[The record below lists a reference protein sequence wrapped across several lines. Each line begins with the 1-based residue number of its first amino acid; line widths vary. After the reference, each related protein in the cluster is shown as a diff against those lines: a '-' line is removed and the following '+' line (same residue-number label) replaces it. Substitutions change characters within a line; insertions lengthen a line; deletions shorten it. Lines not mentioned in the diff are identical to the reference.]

1 MSGQTG
7 CCEILIHQHVDLVS
21 GEVLLGA
28 RPTGEEIPHGRA
40 VLPPDLYGLFHI
52 WREIHD
58 AIALPFATI
67 DAYRASAEIN
77 SVPGQC
83 AYLGDAQPT
92 AQHT

>member
-28 RPTGEEIPHGRA
+28 RPTGEEIPTGRA

-58 AIALPFATI
+58 AVVFQKW
-67 DAYRASAEIN
+67 R
-77 SVPGQC
+77 
-83 AYLGDAQPT
+83 
-92 AQHT
+92 